1 MPDQKNLIVAIVLSL
16 AILLGFQYFFE
27 LPRERARQAAQ
38 QAQQAAE
45 ALQKPPTPVPGGAPN
60 ANVPAV
66 PGAPAAPS
74 AAPVD
79 RAAVVGG
86 ADRIQIRSD
95 SVTGSIALEGGR
107 LDDVTLVKYRETTD
121 PNSPN
126 VELLNPAG
134 TPDAYYAESGWV
146 AQDGG
151 MPVPDAKTRWTADR
165 TTLTPQ
171 QPVTL
176 SWDNGQ
182 GLRFTRRY
190 AIDADY
196 MITVTSR
203 VENTGTKAVTLLPYA
218 LIARSGT
225 PPTSGYYILHEG
237 PIAVLND
244 RLREE
249 NYKDVV
255 KAGDAGIKE
264 ASTGGWIGITDKY
277 WLVALIPS
285 QKEAIQARFV
295 HTQPDNRDRYQ
306 ADYLGAEHQV
316 APGAAVDDSFRLF
329 AGAKVVKLLG
339 RYEHELG
346 IPMFDNAVD
355 WGWFFFLTKPIFQLL
370 DYIYGAVGNFG
381 IAILILT
388 VVIKALFFPLA
399 NRSYVMMSKMK
410 ALTPEMNKLRER
422 CGDDRQK
429 LNQEMMAL
437 YKNHKVNPVSGCL
450 PIALQ
455 IPVFFSLYK
464 TLFVTIEMRQA
475 PFFGWVHDL
484 SAPDPT
490 TILNLF
496 GLIPFTPPVM
506 LEPISLGAWPI
517 IMGITMFLQQRLN
530 PQPAD
535 PIQAKVFM
543 FMPIIFTFML
553 AHFAVGLVIYWSWN
567 NLLSMTQQWVIMR
580 RVNAPKPPAPPSAR
594 KEKSREPVAGRAG

>member
-1 MPDQKNLIVAIVLSL
+1 MLDQKNLIVAIVLSL
-16 AILLGFQYFFE
+16 AILLGFQYFYE

-45 ALQKPPTPVPGGAPN
+45 ALQKPVTPAPG
-60 ANVPAV
+60 ANVPSV
-66 PGAPAAPS
+66 PGAPS
-74 AAPVD
+74 AAAVAPALD
-79 RAAVVGG
+79 RAAVVGQP
-86 ADRIQIRSD
+86 DRVQIRTD
-95 SVTGSIALEGGR
+95 SVTGSISLVGGR

-121 PNSPN
+121 PNSPH

-146 AQDGG
+146 APDNGA
-151 MPVPDAKTRWTADR
+151 PVPDAKTRWTADR
-165 TTLTPQ
+165 TALTPQ

-182 GLRFTRRY
+182 GLRFTRQY

-203 VENTGTKAVTLLPYA
+203 VENTGTKAITLLPYA

-225 PPTSGYYILHEG
+225 PQTSGYYILHEG

-264 ASTGGWIGITDKY
+264 TSTGGWIGITDKY

-295 HTQPDNRDRYQ
+295 QPEHRDAYQ
-306 ADYLGAEHQV
+306 ADYLGAEQQI
-316 APGAAVDDSFRLF
+316 APGAAVEDSFRLF

-339 RYEHELG
+339 RYERELG

-370 DYIYGAVGNFG
+370 DWIYGAVGNFG

-437 YKNHKVNPVSGCL
+437 YKRQKVNPVSGCL

-496 GLIPFTPPVM
+496 GLIPFTPPPM

-517 IMGITMFLQQRLN
+517 LMGITMFLQQRLN

-535 PIQAKVFM
+535 PVQAKVFM

-580 RVNAPKPPAPPSAR
+580 RVNAPKPPAPPPSAR
-594 KEKSREPVAGRAG
+594 KEKAHEPVAGRTG